1 MNHKKTSHKGSSKM
15 SHDELRKKISTK
27 TLMDD
32 GFMSAFFNDFPEG
45 VELVLQIILERKDLE
60 ILKVETQM
68 TMSNLYGRDIRIDV
82 FAKDDKGVFYN
93 IEIQNASK
101 GSGFKR
107 ARYHSSMLD
116 SNNPGVIGEDF
127 ENLPKTIVIFIC
139 DGDIIGANKPLYRIN
154 RVIRETGEVF
164 EDGADIVYVNGK
176 IKDADTRLG
185 RLMQDFF
192 NPDPDTMNYDVL
204 AKRSRILKTDE
215 EAFDMV
221 REFLTEEEWNAA
233 VSQGTDIGLTKGLEQ
248 GLEQGI
254 QAFVLDNLE
263 EKVPEERIID
273 KLKRRFSLTED
284 EAQRKYLI
292 YAK

>member
-1 MNHKKTSHKGSSKM
+1 
-15 SHDELRKKISTK
+15 
-27 TLMDD
+27 
-32 GFMSAFFNDFPEG
+32 
-45 VELVLQIILERKDLE
+45 V
-60 ILKVETQM
+60 
-68 TMSNLYGRDIRIDV
+68 
-82 FAKDDKGVFYN
+82 
-93 IEIQNASK
+93 
-101 GSGFKR
+101 
-107 ARYHSSMLD
+107 
-116 SNNPGVIGEDF
+116 VIGEDF

-154 RVIRETGEVF
+154 RVIRETGEIF
-164 EDGADIVYVNGK
+164 EDGADILYVNGK

-185 RLMQDFF
+185 KLMQDFF
-192 NPDPDTMNYDVL
+192 NPDPDSMNYDVL
-204 AKRSRILKTDE
+204 AKRSRTLKTDE

-233 VSQGTDIGLTKGLEQ
+233 VSQGTDIGLTTGLEQ

-284 EAQRKYLI
+284 EAQRKYLL